1 MLRTPRNELLYGMLL
16 KGYNLT
22 VDGQEHSLVLVE
34 LVKLLYSDLCG
45 AGHIMISKL

>member
-22 VDGQEHSLVLVE
+22 VDV
-34 LVKLLYSDLCG
+34 LVKLLYSYLSG
-45 AGHIMISKL
+45 AGHIYQSYSQRKLGKKN